1 MWFGRTG
8 TSVTAIGFTPDGRT
22 MFTGGDSGELS
33 AWDVVTR
40 AFTDLPALA
49 LGRPRD
55 IWEADTRIRH
65 IWPLG
70 GRLVAGTWTA
80 VQVLDLAT
88 NNWAE
93 SLSDPPL
100 HCPTLSADGTV
111 VAECGGWDGV
121 VRFWDARTNQELPV
135 PPEVAATEK
144 ATLAAFT
151 NDGSGLLLY
160 SSATGRAKVWD
171 VPGAKMRCELI
182 PPPTVIQ
189 PWALSR
195 DGTTAVI
202 SRRSKMLVYDLNSG
216 RLRCSPVNRSPHG
229 YFALDPTGR
238 TLAVTSEAAH
248 GVVGLWDL
256 GTGRLRER
264 FAWRVGRLTALEFSP
279 DGLTCAA
286 GGETGVVVWDV

>member
-8 TSVTAIGFTPDGRT
+8 TKVTAIGFTPDGRT
-22 MFTGGDSGELS
+22 MYTGGDAGELR

-40 AFTDLPALA
+40 SFTDLPALA
-49 LGRPRD
+49 LGRLRD
-55 IWEADTRIRH
+55 IWESDTRIRH

-70 GRLVAGTWTA
+70 GRLVADTWTS
-80 VQVLDLAT
+80 VQVLDCAT
-88 NNWAE
+88 NEWAE
-93 SLSDPPL
+93 PLTDPPL
-100 HCPTLSADGTV
+100 HCPTLSADGAT
-111 VAECGGWDGV
+111 VAECRGGSVQFRDT
-121 VRFWDARTNQELPV
+121 RTNQELPV

-151 NDGSGLLLY
+151 ADGSGLLLY

-171 VPGAKMRCELI
+171 IPSAKMRCELT

-195 DGTTAVI
+195 DGKTAVI
-202 SRRSKMLVYDLNSG
+202 SCRSKMLVYDLTSG
-216 RLRCSPVNRSPHG
+216 RLRCAPVNRATHG
-229 YFALDPTGR
+229 HFALDPTGR
-238 TLAVTSEAAH
+238 TLAAASLAAH

-256 GTGRLRER
+256 DAGRLRER
-264 FAWRVGRLTALEFSP
+264 FAWRVGRLSALEFSP